1 MTKLSLDYILLKMN
15 NHCKNM
21 SNPLL
26 FREWSFKWA
35 VTNNRWLI
43 LIKAMLNNWKSLMLM
58 LSWVN
63 RHILWMMMMSV
74 QYSQSPKHCSHLLM
88 KILDFSVIQFL
99 IGRLQPNS
107 QRHIIMEVGG
117 GCVGIWMDSKP
128 GSFIPCTFHR
138 LKESFS
144 QWR

>member
-1 MTKLSLDYILLKMN
+1 MTKLSLDYILLKMS

-63 RHILWMMMMSV
+63 RHILWMMMMMMMCV
-74 QYSQSPKHCSHLLM
+74 YSILSHQN
-88 KILDFSVIQFL
+88 IV
-99 IGRLQPNS
+99 
-107 QRHIIMEVGG
+107 HI
-117 GCVGIWMDSKP
+117 C
-128 GSFIPCTFHR
+128 
-138 LKESFS
+138 
-144 QWR
+144 